1 MPTKKLLDGDAGDA
15 GQADT
20 GGRACE
26 TEGAS
31 GDVLSDVPS
40 DAPSEAG
47 SARRALLHVGGE
59 TMVLKGRTLQFILWL
74 AEHQARI
81 NAARGTR
88 GQLWLTW
95 KGGVNAEIMGR
106 IHVVI

>member
-26 TEGAS
+26 AESAP
-31 GDVLSDVPS
+31 GDAPSDVPG
-40 DAPSEAG
+40 EAG
-47 SARRALLHVGGE
+47 GARRALLHVGGE